1 MNAKDLTLNDCCQRK
16 IVESVVE
23 VVPNIMVAVFFCD
36 LVIKSIN
43 IGNVTRLVIA
53 PQQDHSLRV
62 L

>member
-1 MNAKDLTLNDCCQRK
+1 MNAEDLTLNDSCERQV
-16 IVESVVE
+16 VESVIE
-23 VVPNIMVAVFFCD
+23 VVPDIMVTILFCN